1 MKNFTYYGLML
12 ALVLAPTSVFA
23 GQDDTFGTLG
33 DFATAIVGFINGV
46 LIPFIFAVALLV
58 FIWGMFTYF
67 ILGGADE
74 GKRDQGKSLMTWAI
88 IGFVMMIIIWGI
100 VNLLAGGLMAGMGQD
115 GKIDD
120 FPKAGNPINS

>member
-1 MKNFTYYGLML
+1 MKHIKYYVFAL
-12 ALVLAPTSVFA
+12 ALLVAPALASA
-23 GQDDTFGTLG
+23 QSAQFGALG
-33 DFATAIVGFINGV
+33 DFASTIVSFINGV
-46 LIPFIFAVALLV
+46 LIPLIFAVALLV

-100 VNLLAGGLMAGMGQD
+100 VNLLAGGLMSGLGTD
-115 GKIDD
+115 NTKIEQL
-120 FPKAGNPINS
+120 PQAQPI